1 MIFNSSGVSQL
12 VLGLMA
18 KVISPFA
25 SKEPKAHN
33 NRNMVTASQE
43 EIDLHNSKVSTRQV
57 KRSTQRLNAKL
68 GK

>member
-12 VLGLMA
+12 VLGLMV

-25 SKEPKAHN
+25 SKAPKAYN
-33 NRNMVTASQE
+33 NQNMVTSPQE
-43 EIDLHNSKVSTRQV
+43 GIDLHNSKVSTRQV
-57 KRSTQRLNAKL
+57 VRAKKRIDSKL